1 MRKRV
6 KRKPPMK
13 RPVRLPE
20 SMAFWQGI
28 YNALSAQ
35 CGNPAVMSVCTDMP
49 SELLKTSISAPFGLA
64 VGRMTDGSATQSDF
78 WVFTQTI
85 YYSLYLVG
93 YLKSDEPVR
102 MSDDDQRT
110 LYYLELDALEV
121 RIMTEF
127 TELISSIGER
137 QKKTG
142 RYGLSG
148 DELRAAQE
156 FQRMLNDVLSWC
168 SVRSVYHSSSRCVQ
182 SLGKV
187 EHSILKRKFY
197 ERLP

>member
-1 MRKRV
+1 MRKRA
-6 KRKPPMK
+6 KRKQSMK
-13 RPVRLPE
+13 RPVRLSE
-20 SMAFWQGI
+20 SVAFWQGV

-35 CGNPAVMSVCTDMP
+35 CGNHAVMSVCTDMP
-49 SELLKTSISAPFGLA
+49 SELLKTSISTPFRLA

-110 LYYLELDALEV
+110 LYYLELDALEI

-127 TELISSIGER
+127 TSLISSIGER
-137 QKKTG
+137 QRKTG

-148 DELRAAQE
+148 DDLRVARE
-156 FQRMLNDVLSWC
+156 FQRMLEDVLSWC
-168 SVRSVYHSSSRCVQ
+168 SVRSIYHSSNRCVQ
-182 SLGKV
+182 ELGKV
-187 EHSILKRKFY
+187 EHNILKRK
-197 ERLP
+197 LS